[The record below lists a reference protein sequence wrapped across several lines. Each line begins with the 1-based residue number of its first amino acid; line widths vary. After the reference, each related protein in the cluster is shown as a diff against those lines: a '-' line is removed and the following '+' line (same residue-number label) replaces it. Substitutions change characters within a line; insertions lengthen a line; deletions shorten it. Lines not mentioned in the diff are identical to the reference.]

1 MATGESK
8 IKFTVEGIT
17 QLHQHFQSILND
29 SKALTEEWQKQGTSI
44 VQSLRDQIELL
55 KKRNSV
61 AQPSSLTPG
70 ASATGLPGGG
80 AGNFQDIENA
90 LETIVSDGV
99 LIHQSSL
106 KELAALLSS
115 ASPSTAGK
123 PSGQGGQSTKPENV
137 SDGTEESQRDRF
149 LKNLAMSALIRPI
162 QSKDPFQAGI
172 GLAENAGTSLMAL
185 GGKAGWAGAA
195 LATVAAIIGARYNAV
210 AEVAPTAAQASR
222 LLGGEWS
229 SYVPADRRIADT
241 YGLQRNDVLQRQMAL
256 GRALGTSRVSRAGSS
271 EFETALLWE
280 ATTSLSGGDIE
291 AYARSIRGSREGTLG
306 RGMSSYFDML
316 NRSGVTRDK
325 IFTQMS
331 EYLGQLV
338 SLNKEQL
345 DKWGSSD
352 TNLSTALYSMVAKV
366 LPRTAENNPE
376 LIGRLAQNLYSGMST
391 ASSRQIEALQY
402 MTASRVMGNRGGWY
416 QARMMREDP
425 FGQME
430 SLSPEERERRQ
441 QYARELMRQYRG
453 VAGSTEGFAYLLE
466 KQFGFTANQSYAFAK
481 QYDKGEFD
489 FSKFQDEA
497 RKVSDTSKKEDE
509 LRQRLPNTVDDI
521 SKLLASWEGVKL
533 GKNVDDIREAV
544 QSISKLLNGRS
555 EQPQSPVLVDHSSLA
570 DEIQN
575 QEAANG
581 LGRLWNW
588 FQAATIRSAPYMK

>member
-55 KKRNSV
+55 KRRNSV
-61 AQPSSLTPG
+61 AQPPSLTPG
-70 ASATGLPGGG
+70 ASATGLSGGG
-80 AGNFQDIENA
+80 TGNFQDIENA

-115 ASPSTAGK
+115 ASPSTAGR
-123 PSGQGGQSTKPENV
+123 PGGQGGQSTKPENV
-137 SDGTEESQRDRF
+137 SDGTEEGQRDRF

-210 AEVAPTAAQASR
+210 AEVAPTAAQASS
-222 LLGGEWS
+222 LLGGDWA

-256 GRALGTSRVSRAGSS
+256 SRALGTSRVSRAGSS

-316 NRSGVTRDK
+316 NSSGVTRDK

-352 TNLSTALYSMVAKV
+352 TNLSTALYSMVARV

-376 LIGRLAQNLYSGMST
+376 LIGGLAQNLYSGMST

-430 SLSPEERERRQ
+430 GLSPEERERRQ

-497 RKVSDTSKKEDE
+497 RRVSDTSKKEDE
-509 LRQRLPNTVDDI
+509 LRQRLPGTVDDI

-544 QSISKLLNGRS
+544 QSISKLLNGKS
-555 EQPQSPVLVDHSSLA
+555 EQSPVLVDHSSLA

-575 QEAANG
+575 REAANG
-581 LGRLWNW
+581 WEKLWNW

>member
-29 SKALTEEWQKQGTSI
+29 SKALTEEWQKQGASI

-316 NRSGVTRDK
+316 NRSGVTRDT

>member
-29 SKALTEEWQKQGTSI
+29 SKALTEEWQKQGASI

>member
-44 VQSLRDQIELL
+44 VQSLREQIELL
-55 KKRNSV
+55 KRRNSV
-61 AQPSSLTPG
+61 AQPPSLTPG

-80 AGNFQDIENA
+80 TGNFQDIENA

-115 ASPSTAGK
+115 ASPSTAGRT
-123 PSGQGGQSTKPENV
+123 GGEGSQSRKPENV
-137 SDGTEESQRDRF
+137 SDGTEESQRDKF

-172 GLAENAGTSLMAL
+172 GFAENAGTSLMAM
-185 GGKAGWAGAA
+185 GGKAGWIGAA
-195 LATVAAIIGARYNAV
+195 LAAVTAIIGARYNAV

-222 LLGGEWS
+222 LLGGEWA

-280 ATTSLSGGDIE
+280 ATTSLSSGDIE

-352 TNLSTALYSMVAKV
+352 TNLSTALYSMVARV

-430 SLSPEERERRQ
+430 GLSPEERERRQ
-441 QYARELMRQYRG
+441 QYARELMKQYRG
-453 VAGSTEGFAYLLE
+453 ATGSTEGFAYLLE
-466 KQFGFTANQSYAFAK
+466 KQFGFTANQAYAFAK

-497 RKVSDTSKKEDE
+497 RKISDTSKKEDE
-509 LRQRLPNTVDDI
+509 LRQRLPSTVDDI

-544 QSISKLLNGRS
+544 QSISKLLNGKS
-555 EQPQSPVLVDHSSLA
+555 EQPPVPVDHSSLA

-581 LGRLWNW
+581 LRRLWNW
-588 FQAATIRSAPYMK
+588 FQAATIRSALYMK

>member
-44 VQSLRDQIELL
+44 VQSLREQIELL
-55 KKRNSV
+55 KRRNSV
-61 AQPSSLTPG
+61 AQPPSLTPG
-70 ASATGLPGGG
+70 ASATGLSGGG
-80 AGNFQDIENA
+80 TGNFQDIENA

-115 ASPSTAGK
+115 ASPSTAGR
-123 PSGQGGQSTKPENV
+123 PSGEGGQSTKPENV

-222 LLGGEWS
+222 LLGGEWT

-256 GRALGTSRVSRAGSS
+256 GRALGTSRVSRVGSS

-352 TNLSTALYSMVAKV
+352 TNLSTALYSMVAGV

-430 SLSPEERERRQ
+430 GPSPEERERRQ

-453 VAGSTEGFAYLLE
+453 AAGSTEGFAYLLE

-509 LRQRLPNTVDDI
+509 LRQRLPSTVDDI

-544 QSISKLLNGRS
+544 QSISKLLNGKS
-555 EQPQSPVLVDHSSLA
+555 EQSPVLVDHSSLA

-575 QEAANG
+575 REAANG
-581 LGRLWNW
+581 WEKLWNW

>member
-1 MATGESK
+1 MPVGESK

-17 QLHQHFQSILND
+17 RLHQSFQSILND
-29 SKALTEEWQKQGTSI
+29 SKALTEEWSKQGSSI
-44 VQSLRDQIELL
+44 IQSLREQIELL
-55 KKRNSV
+55 KRRNSV
-61 AQPSSLTPG
+61 AQPPSLTPG
-70 ASATGLPGGG
+70 ASATGLSGSGT
-80 AGNFQDIENA
+80 GNFQDIENA

-106 KELAALLSS
+106 KELASLLSS
-115 ASPSTAGK
+115 ASPSPAGRT
-123 PSGQGGQSTKPENV
+123 GGEGSQSRKPENV
-137 SDGTEESQRDRF
+137 SDGTEESQRDKF

-172 GLAENAGTSLMAL
+172 GLAENAGTSLMAM
-185 GGKAGWAGAA
+185 GGTTGWIGAA
-195 LATVAAIIGARYNAV
+195 LAAVTAVIGAHYEAV
-210 AEVAPTAAQASR
+210 ANVAPIAAKASR
-222 LLGGEWS
+222 LFGGDWAS
-229 SYVPADRRIADT
+229 FVPANRSISSA

-256 GRALGTSRVSRAGSS
+256 GRALGTSRVSREGSP
-271 EFETALLWE
+271 EFESALLWE
-280 ATTSLSGGDIE
+280 ATTSLTSGDIE

-316 NRSGVTRDK
+316 NRNGVTRDK

-352 TNLSTALYSMVAKV
+352 TNLSTALYSMVARV
-366 LPRTAENNPE
+366 FPRTAENNPE

-416 QARMMREDP
+416 EARMMREDP

-430 SLSPEERERRQ
+430 GLSPEERERRQ

-453 VAGSTEGFAYLLE
+453 AAGSTESFAYLLE
-466 KQFGFTANQSYAFAK
+466 KQFGFTANQAYAFAK
-481 QYDKGEFD
+481 QYDRGGFD

-497 RKVSDTSKKEDE
+497 RKIFDTSRKEGE
-509 LRQRLPNTVDDI
+509 LRQRLPETVDEI
-521 SKLLASWEGVKL
+521 SKMLANWEATKIGDNVSAIRGAVEAINGLLEGKKNSPTREEAAQDFSQESDRQRAKGNKAASMGFQRASWRMYSGPL
-533 GKNVDDIREAV
+533 R
-544 QSISKLLNGRS
+544 
-555 EQPQSPVLVDHSSLA
+555 
-570 DEIQN
+570 
-575 QEAANG
+575 
-581 LGRLWNW
+581 
-588 FQAATIRSAPYMK
+588 

>member
-17 QLHQHFQSILND
+17 QLHQHFQNILND

-44 VQSLRDQIELL
+44 VQSLREQIELL
-55 KKRNSV
+55 KSRNSV
-61 AQPSSLTPG
+61 ARPSSLTPG

-80 AGNFQDIENA
+80 TGNFQDIENA

-115 ASPSTAGK
+115 ASPSTAGR
-123 PSGQGGQSTKPENV
+123 PGGEGGQSKKPENV
-137 SDGTEESQRDRF
+137 SDGTEESQRDKF
-149 LKNLAMSALIRPI
+149 LKNLAMSTLIRPI

-185 GGKAGWAGAA
+185 GGKAGWVGAA
-195 LATVAAIIGARYNAV
+195 LATVSAIIGARYNAV
-210 AEVAPTAAQASR
+210 AEVVPTAAQASR
-222 LLGGEWS
+222 LLGGEWA

-280 ATTSLSGGDIE
+280 ATTSLSSGDIE

-352 TNLSTALYSMVAKV
+352 TNLSTALYSMVARV

-416 QARMMREDP
+416 QARMMKEDP

-430 SLSPEERERRQ
+430 GLSPEERERRQ

-509 LRQRLPNTVDDI
+509 LRQRLPSTVDDI

-544 QSISKLLNGRS
+544 QSISKLLNGKS

>member
-44 VQSLRDQIELL
+44 VQSLREQIELL
-55 KKRNSV
+55 KRRNSV
-61 AQPSSLTPG
+61 AQPPSLTPG

-80 AGNFQDIENA
+80 TGNFQDIENA

-115 ASPSTAGK
+115 ASPSTAGRT
-123 PSGQGGQSTKPENV
+123 GGEGNQSRKPENV
-137 SDGTEESQRDRF
+137 SDGTEESQRDKF

-172 GLAENAGTSLMAL
+172 GLAENAGTSLMAM
-185 GGKAGWAGAA
+185 GGKAGWIGAA
-195 LATVAAIIGARYNAV
+195 LAAITAVIGAHYEAV
-210 AEVAPTAAQASR
+210 ANVAPTAAQASR
-222 LLGGEWS
+222 LFGGDWAS
-229 SYVPADRRIADT
+229 FVPANRSISNA

-256 GRALGTSRVSRAGSS
+256 GRALGTSRVSREGSP
-271 EFETALLWE
+271 EFESALLWE
-280 ATTSLSGGDIE
+280 ATTSLSSGDIE

-352 TNLSTALYSMVAKV
+352 TNLSTALYSMVARV

-416 QARMMREDP
+416 QARMMKEDP

-430 SLSPEERERRQ
+430 GLSPEERERRQ
-441 QYARELMRQYRG
+441 QYARELMKQYRG
-453 VAGSTEGFAYLLE
+453 AAGSTEGFAYLLE
-466 KQFGFTANQSYAFAK
+466 KQFGFTANQAYAFAK

-497 RKVSDTSKKEDE
+497 RKISDTLKKEDE
-509 LRQRLPNTVDDI
+509 LRQRLPETVDGISRMLANWEATKIGDNVSAIRGAVEAINGLLEGKRNSPTREEVAQDFNQESDRQRARGNTV
-521 SKLLASWEGVKL
+521 ASMGYERASQRMFL
-533 GKNVDDIREAV
+533 GPAH
-544 QSISKLLNGRS
+544 
-555 EQPQSPVLVDHSSLA
+555 P
-570 DEIQN
+570 
-575 QEAANG
+575 
-581 LGRLWNW
+581 
-588 FQAATIRSAPYMK
+588 